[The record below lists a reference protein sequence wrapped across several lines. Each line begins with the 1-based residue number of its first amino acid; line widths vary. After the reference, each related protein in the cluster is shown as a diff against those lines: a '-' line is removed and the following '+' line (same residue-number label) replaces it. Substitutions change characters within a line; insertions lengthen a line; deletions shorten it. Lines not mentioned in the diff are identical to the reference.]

1 MNATATTERTHR
13 RAHAGLWA
21 LSGLVLAVS
30 VVAGYPL
37 VGVAGFY
44 LSALGATLVV
54 RRHRGPLF
62 DERDRRLDRAAAAQT
77 LSLFGVGSAVLFPT
91 LTALV
96 ALGVV
101 EWPAWL
107 TPIALFVPVLY
118 GTYGAFA
125 FLERQTS

>member
-13 RAHAGLWA
+13 RAYAGLWA
-21 LSGLVLAVS
+21 LSGLVLAGAI
-30 VVAGYPL
+30 VAGYPL
-37 VGVAGFY
+37 AGVAGFY
-44 LSALGATLVV
+44 LFALGATLVA
-54 RRHRGPLF
+54 RRYTGPLF
-62 DERDRRLDRAAAAQT
+62 DERDRTINRRAASQT
-77 LSLFGVGSAVLFPT
+77 LGLLGVGSAVLFPT

-107 TPIALFVPVLY
+107 TPIALFVPVVY

-125 FLERQTS
+125 FLEGYDA